1 MPPVGHTTF
10 GYRSVVSATLQDIYK
25 DRLQVVT
32 LPVPVSILRDA
43 YHDRLIFPEK
53 GWRLPEIH
61 GKTPG
66 RQNRELL
73 VIALACF

>member
-10 GYRSVVSATLQDIYK
+10 GYRSVVSATVQDIYK

-32 LPVPVSILRDA
+32 LQVPVRILRDA
-43 YHDRLIFPEK
+43 YHDRLIFHEK
-53 GWRLPEIH
+53 AGGYRTS